1 MQREQLAGISFKYPV
16 STLPCMVTLSR
27 LRHYREQAALTQ
39 QELADRAGITR
50 LTVML
55 LEQGQQ
61 QPRPATTRKLARVLK
76 VKPAD
81 LMDG

>member
-1 MQREQLAGISFKYPV
+1 
-16 STLPCMVTLSR
+16 MVKLGR
-27 LRHYREQAALTQ
+27 LRYYREQSALTQ
-39 QELADRAGITR
+39 QELADRAGVTR

-61 QPRPATTRKLARVLK
+61 QPRPATTRKLARALK

-81 LMDG
+81 LIRDEP